1 MKAVCLFRVSTDQ
14 QADSALGLEAQ
25 RSACERYGAR
35 EGVAIVS
42 SYTEPGISG
51 RKELGARQA
60 LLSALAD
67 VSVLGADFLLVS
79 SLDRVS
85 RDPLT
90 LMTIEKVLAKT
101 GARLVSTKGEGT
113 ESDEPSQVLMR
124 RILSAV
130 AENEAALV
138 SVRTKAALQAK
149 KARGEITG
157 RPPLGFN
164 LVAGKLVPNEDF
176 RLVEMV
182 LKLRGRK
189 VVYREVAE
197 MMTAFDPTGAWS
209 IVKAQRIV
217 RRWGSIR
224 RLRKQ
229 FPK

>member
-1 MKAVCLFRVSTDQ
+1 
-14 QADSALGLEAQ
+14 
-25 RSACERYGAR
+25 
-35 EGVAIVS
+35 
-42 SYTEPGISG
+42 
-51 RKELGARQA
+51 
-60 LLSALAD
+60 
-67 VSVLGADFLLVS
+67 
-79 SLDRVS
+79 
-85 RDPLT
+85 
-90 LMTIEKVLAKT
+90 MTIEKVLAKT

-189 VVYREVAE
+189 VVYREIAE